1 MIYSELLQP
10 HYVDAIRSMQNK
22 Q

>member
-1 MIYSELLQP
+1 MIYSELLQL